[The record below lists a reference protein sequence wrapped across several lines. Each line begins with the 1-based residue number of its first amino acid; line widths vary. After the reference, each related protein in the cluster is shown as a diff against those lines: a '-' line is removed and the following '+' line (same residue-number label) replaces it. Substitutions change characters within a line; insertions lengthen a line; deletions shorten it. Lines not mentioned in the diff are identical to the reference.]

1 MCASE
6 HSLLSLLSAR
16 GQSVRAPAATRGR
29 ELSSESLG
37 QHSARCFVVRPCVF
51 PQAVRELNWVCVY
64 TAGRPKLSNIML
76 DGLVPLLDQ
85 KSIVVSLQRE
95 D

>member
-1 MCASE
+1 M
-6 HSLLSLLSAR
+6 
-16 GQSVRAPAATRGR
+16 
-29 ELSSESLG
+29 
-37 QHSARCFVVRPCVF
+37 F

-64 TAGRPKLSNIML
+64 TAGRPKLSNIVL